1 MSRYEGD
8 VLALVAR
15 SRRVEAP
22 TLHVVGLA
30 LTFLAPGLA
39 VSALIEW
46 GSSTSGDTDALILTM
61 VVSLTVG
68 LALWRTTMIP
78 ADVGRASIFAI
89 VAWTWVACS
98 LVGSL
103 PYVLSETMFTWRHWD
118 DAIFES
124 VSGFSCTGSTVLTD
138 IDSHGRGLLFW
149 RQLTQWY
156 GGMGMVVLAVSV
168 LPYLGVGGLELIGA
182 EAPGPSSDRLAPRV
196 SETAKRLW
204 VLYAGLTLSVAAA
217 LFAVPGVGVYDAFAH
232 AVTTTATGGF
242 STYGASIGH
251 FDSLAAE
258 LVIAFGLLL
267 CALNFTAHYR
277 ALTGDPGVYLR
288 LSDLR
293 AFVVIIAV
301 ATGVV
306 TAFLWLGA
314 DATFATALRDGF
326 FNVASLG
333 SSGGFGNIRADG
345 GLGDYILWPAGA
357 QFVLLGLMV
366 VGGSIG
372 STSGGLKVYRAQVA
386 AKEVLR
392 RVTSIRHPRAVIP
405 LKLGETTIAEPVVR
419 RALGFTTLFV
429 MIVGLGIAIVT
440 ALGSDPITA
449 TGGVVSAMSNM
460 GPALGEAG
468 PAATFLEY
476 TRPARMVLAVL
487 MLVGRLEIFAVL
499 LMFASAHRWAVA
511 NAPRIGA
518 RRSR

>member
-1 MSRYEGD
+1 MSRARDD
-8 VLALVAR
+8 VAALVPH
-15 SRRVEAP
+15 SRRLEAP

-46 GSSTSGDTDALILTM
+46 GSSTSGDTDALLVTM
-61 VVSLTVG
+61 AVSLTVG

-78 ADVGRASIFAI
+78 ADVARTSIFSI
-89 VAWTWVACS
+89 VAWTWVASS
-98 LVGSL
+98 LVGAL
-103 PYVLSETMFTWRHWD
+103 PYVLSDTMFSWSEWD
-118 DAIFES
+118 NAIFES

-138 IDSHGRGLLFW
+138 IDAHGRGLLFW

-156 GGMGMVVLAVSV
+156 GGMGMVVLAVTV
-168 LPYLGVGGLELIGA
+168 LPFLGVGGLELIGA

-204 VLYAGLTLSVAAA
+204 LLYGGLTLAIAGA
-217 LFAVPGVGVYDAFAH
+217 LFLVPGVGVYDAFAH
-232 AVTTTATGGF
+232 AVTTSATGGF

-251 FDSLAAE
+251 FDSLAVE

-267 CALNFTAHYR
+267 CALNFTAHFR
-277 ALTGDPGVYLR
+277 AVTGDPGVYLR

-293 AFVVIIAV
+293 LFVGIIAA
-301 ATGVV
+301 ATAIV
-306 TAFLWLGA
+306 TAFLWIGA
-314 DATFATALRDGF
+314 DASPGTALRDGF

-333 SSGGFGNIRADG
+333 SSGGFGNIRDG

-357 QFVLLGLMV
+357 QVILLGLMV
-366 VGGSIG
+366 VGGSVG
-372 STSGGLKVYRAQVA
+372 STSGGLKVFRAQVA
-386 AKEVLR
+386 AKEVIR
-392 RVTSIRHPRAVIP
+392 RVDALRHPNAVIP
-405 LKLGETTIAEPVVR
+405 LKLGGTTIAEDVVR

-429 MIVGLGIAIVT
+429 MITGLGIAVVT
-440 ALGSDPITA
+440 ALGADPVTA

-468 PAATFLEY
+468 PAATFLEF
-476 TRPARMVLAVL
+476 TRPARMVLAAL

-499 LMFASAHRWAVA
+499 LMFASAHRWLVA
-511 NAPRIGA
+511 NASRVGLRI
-518 RRSR
+518 